1 MSRVTVLS
9 SAKMVFFGI
18 LYSIRETKN
27 AHQSFGRGRLSQA
40 GRLGG
45 EIQMIIKYTK
55 IAIFFE
61 GALIDSINCSGLIT
75 PIMIDFQLKGC
86 EVAGWVVRVS
96 WWRLK
101 G

>member
-55 IAIFFE
+55 IAMFLEVRYWIQKIILGF
-61 GALIDSINCSGLIT
+61 IT
-75 PIMIDFQLKGC
+75 PIQVGFQL
-86 EVAGWVVRVS
+86 EGW
-96 WWRLK
+96 
-101 G
+101 